1 MKIFGFG
8 HAIRDSQQQENQ
20 TSQRERKAADF
31 DLAGTGGF
39 LWVVKYAVYSVLA
52 ARNWRLFHTTIPGIW
67 GIAVACVAILS
78 EGFAIYRWNKQ
89 IKSVAGHKK
98 TLRIFAIGFTVVSFC
113 HACASL
119 YEISG
124 AGASIGKPL
133 WVYSCFI
140 AFPLIFSGM
149 LAGVCLLYY
158 THWSTKISEDRAKT
172 LMEAEK
178 SRATLLTEKV
188 KLANQMEVER
198 ARLGF
203 FKDQIRMEEEYVQ
216 AVEDLAIVRRRGRRP
231 SIRFRI
237 RTSRRRP
244 CRSSAGSTPT
254 STPGSKPDSP
264 PRPRTPNREK
274 AGATERRTKRCPN
287 Y

>member
-1 MKIFGFG
+1 MKIFRFG

-20 TSQRERKAADF
+20 AARRENEAADF

-39 LWVVKYAVYSVLA
+39 LSVVKYAVYSVLA
-52 ARNWRLFHTTIPGIW
+52 ALNWRLFHTTIPSIW

-78 EGFAIYRWNKQ
+78 EGFAIYCWHKQ
-89 IKSVAGHKK
+89 IKSAGGHKT
-98 TLRIFAIGFTVVSFC
+98 TLRIFAVGFTVVSFV

-133 WVYSCFI
+133 WIYSYFV

-158 THWSTKISEDRAKT
+158 NHWSTKISEDRAKA

-178 SRATLLTEKV
+178 SRAALLTEKV
-188 KLANQMEVER
+188 QLANQMEVER

-203 FKDQIRMEEEYVQ
+203 FKDQVRMEEEYVQ
-216 AVEDLAIVRRRGRRP
+216 AVEELAIVKARGQTAIN
-231 SIRFRI
+231 SIPDPEVRAEILAVLGRVNPNEPPKLG
-237 RTSRRRP
+237 TGQP
-244 CRSSAGSTPT
+244 PT
-254 STPGSKPDSP
+254 ANQEPDQGKGW
-264 PRPRTPNREK
+264 RH
-274 AGATERRTKRCPN
+274 
-287 Y
+287 